1 MATGTIHKDRVR
13 VALFFKR
20 KEGLTLEEFYHHWFE
35 GLSKMLLSS
44 PIFVENVLKYE
55 QLRIDSE
62 AAAALKAVGFE
73 PPEQQ
78 WDGMALLEAESF
90 EKIFAIFQS
99 EEYMT
104 TIGPYEDQ
112 FLQRKAAQ
120 IFPLKFAVF
129 LDKTESNKPIP

>member
-1 MATGTIHKDRVR
+1 MATGTIQTDRVR

-44 PIFVENVLKYE
+44 PIFVDNVLKYE

-62 AAAALKAVGFE
+62 AAAMLKAVGFE
-73 PPEQQ
+73 PPEQ

-99 EEYMT
+99 EEYKT

-129 LDKTESNKPIP
+129 LDNTESNQPQP

>member
-1 MATGTIHKDRVR
+1 MATGTIQTDRVR
-13 VALFFKR
+13 VALLFKR
-20 KEGLTLEEFYHHWFE
+20 KEGLTLEEFYHQWFE

-44 PIFVENVLKYE
+44 PIFVDNVLKYE

-62 AAAALKAVGFE
+62 AAAMLKAVGFE
-73 PPEQQ
+73 PPEQ

-99 EEYMT
+99 EEYKT

-129 LDKTESNKPIP
+129 LDKTESNRPQP